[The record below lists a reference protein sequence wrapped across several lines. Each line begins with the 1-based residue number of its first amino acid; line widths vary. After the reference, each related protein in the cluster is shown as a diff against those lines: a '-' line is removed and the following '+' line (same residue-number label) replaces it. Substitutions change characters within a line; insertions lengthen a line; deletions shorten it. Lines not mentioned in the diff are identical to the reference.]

1 MNNVKSEFHNPDL
14 SVRRSGQTGVNVNK
28 VYSMLGLAMKAGKV
42 ASGEFATDKS
52 VKDGK
57 AKLVIVSADAS
68 DNTRKMF
75 SNMCEFYEVPRYFF
89 GTKEELGHAIGKAMR
104 SSLAIT
110 DENFA
115 KSIRKQLEQSVK
127 SEGEEE

>member
-1 MNNVKSEFHNPDL
+1 MNKI
-14 SVRRSGQTGVNVNK
+14 
-28 VYSMLGLAMKAGKV
+28 YSMLGLATKAGKV

-52 VKDGK
+52 VKCGK
-57 AKLVIVSADAS
+57 AWLVIVSEDAS
-68 DNTRKMF
+68 DNTKKMF
-75 SNMCEFYEVPRYFF
+75 SNMCEFYGVPRYFY

-115 KSIRKQLEQSVK
+115 KSLIKHLEQSVK
-127 SEGEEE
+127 REGEEE

>member
-1 MNNVKSEFHNPDL
+1 MNEQYSK
-14 SVRRSGQTGVNVNK
+14 K

-42 ASGEFATDKS
+42 VSGEFATDKS
-52 VKDGK
+52 VKSNK
-57 AKLVIVSADAS
+57 AWLVIVSEDAS
-68 DNTRKMF
+68 DNTKKMF

-89 GTKEELGHAIGKAMR
+89 GTKEAMR

-115 KSIRKQLEQSVK
+115 KSIMKHLEQS
-127 SEGEEE
+127 SICES

>member
-1 MNNVKSEFHNPDL
+1 MK
-14 SVRRSGQTGVNVNK
+14 K

-42 ASGEFATDKS
+42 ASGEFAAEKS
-52 VKDGK
+52 IKSGK
-57 AKLVIVSADAS
+57 AWLVIVSEDAS
-68 DNTRKMF
+68 DNTKKMF

-89 GTKEELGHAIGKAMR
+89 GTKQELGYAIGKAMR

-115 KSIRKQLEQSVK
+115 KSIVKNLEQIRIEK
-127 SEGEEE
+127 GYDEIWQK